1 MEPASAPPT
10 GQAPGRALR
19 SRLLTAAVLG
29 GALVLLVVAGSP
41 GLLAAVLTV
50 FLALAARE
58 WGVLCAWPRLAT
70 LVWIIATVALAMLL
84 WGLLTSGLSR
94 QILLLFTVAGWGA
107 AAVALVG
114 AERGGRALPERPLPL
129 VFIGWWMLVPLWLS
143 LLWLKT
149 VSPLLLLALFAL
161 IWLADSAAYFVG
173 RRYGRRRL
181 APRVSPGKT
190 WAGVG
195 GALCA
200 APLVTLVF
208 GLSAG
213 YRGAALVGFGMLC
226 LVTVVASIVGDLFES
241 LLKRRAG
248 VKDSGAL
255 LPGHGGVLDRIDSLT
270 AAAPVFFWGLSL
282 LDPGT

>member
-1 MEPASAPPT
+1 MGSASVPPT
-10 GQAPGRALR
+10 DQGPGRALR

-29 GALVLLVVAGSP
+29 GALVLLVIADSP
-41 GLLAAVLTV
+41 GTLAAVLAV
-50 FLALAARE
+50 FLALAAWE
-58 WGVLCAWPRLAT
+58 WGTLCGWRRPAVFVWVGALLMLA
-70 LVWIIATVALAMLL
+70 ALAWGALPPGPARAGVLL
-84 WGLLTSGLSR
+84 VS
-94 QILLLFTVAGWGA
+94 VVGWGA
-107 AAVALVG
+107 AAAVVVA
-114 AERGGRALPERPLPL
+114 AERGRSLLPERAAALAAL
-129 VFIGWWMLVPLWLS
+129 GVWVLLPLWLS
-143 LLWLKT
+143 LLWLKAA
-149 VSPLLLLALFAL
+149 SPLLLLALFAL

-190 WAGVG
+190 WAGVA
-195 GALCA
+195 GALAA
-200 APLVTLVF
+200 APIIALVF

-213 YRGAALVGFGMLC
+213 FRGAALAGFGMLC

-270 AAAPVFFWGLSL
+270 AAAPIFCWGLSL
-282 LDPGT
+282 LDSSP